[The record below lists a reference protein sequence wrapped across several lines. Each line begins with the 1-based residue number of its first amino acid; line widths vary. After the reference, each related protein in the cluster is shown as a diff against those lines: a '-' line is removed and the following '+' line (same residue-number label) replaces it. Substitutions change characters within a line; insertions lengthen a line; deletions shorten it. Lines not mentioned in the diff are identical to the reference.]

1 MKQIIIF
8 FLFIIFSSCSSH
20 RTIQQ
25 EKIKEKIEID
35 STFHHVLTNKNIEIE
50 WIYSDDTT
58 TVPYQPERNDT
69 AAKPRMKYT
78 PHKIPRCGKI
88 RIHISND
95 SISTKGKVETTTKI
109 KAKTKKKEPAKV
121 LKQKKAKKRYNFI
134 YVILIGFCVKFLWD
148 NKNTFKKI
156 WRIIK

>member
-8 FLFIIFSSCSSH
+8 FLFFLFSSCASH

-25 EKIKEKIEID
+25 EQIKEKVTID
-35 STFHHVLTNKNIEIE
+35 STFQHVLTNKNIEIE
-50 WIYSDDTT
+50 WIFDDDST
-58 TVPYQPERNDT
+58 TVPYQPGINDT
-69 AAKPRMKYT
+69 AAKPRKKYT
-78 PHKIPRCGKI
+78 PQKIPRYGKI
-88 RIHISND
+88 RIHITND
-95 SISTKGKVETTTKI
+95 SISTKGKVEATTKN
-109 KAKTKKKEPAKV
+109 KTKIKKKEPAKV
-121 LKQKKAKKRYNFI
+121 LKPKKAKKRFNFI

>member
-8 FLFIIFSSCSSH
+8 FLFVLFSSCASH

-25 EKIKEKIEID
+25 EKIKEKVTVD

-50 WIYSDDTT
+50 WIFSDDST
-58 TVPYQPERNDT
+58 TVPYQPGTNDT
-69 AAKPRMKYT
+69 AAKPRKKYS
-78 PHKIPRCGKI
+78 PQKIPRYGKI

-95 SISTKGKVETTTKI
+95 SVSAKGKVETTTKT
-109 KAKTKKKEPAKV
+109 KAKIKQKEPAKV
-121 LKQKKAKKRYNFI
+121 LKQKKAKNRFNFV
-134 YVILIGFCVKFLWD
+134 YVIIIGFCVKFLWD

-156 WRIIK
+156 WRIMK

>member
-8 FLFIIFSSCSSH
+8 FLFLIFSSCASH

-25 EKIKEKIEID
+25 EKIKEKISID
-35 STFHHVLTNKNIEIE
+35 STFKHVLTNKNIEIE

-58 TVPYQPERNDT
+58 TVPFQPGRNDT
-69 AAKPRMKYT
+69 AAKPRQKYS
-78 PHKIPRCGKI
+78 PQKIPRYGKI

-95 SISTKGKVETTTKI
+95 SISTKGKVEATTKN
-109 KAKTKKKEPAKV
+109 KAKTKKKEPAKA
-121 LKQKKAKKRYNFI
+121 LKPQKAKNRFNFV

-156 WRIIK
+156 WKIIK

>member
-8 FLFIIFSSCSSH
+8 FLFFLFSSCASH

-25 EKIKEKIEID
+25 EKIKEKVTID
-35 STFHHVLTNKNIEIE
+35 STFQHVLTNKNIEIE
-50 WIYSDDTT
+50 WIFDDDST
-58 TVPYQPERNDT
+58 TVPYQPGINDT
-69 AAKPRMKYT
+69 AAKPRKKYT
-78 PHKIPRCGKI
+78 PQKIPRYGKI

-95 SISTKGKVETTTKI
+95 SISTKGKVKAATKI
-109 KAKTKKKEPAKV
+109 KAKIKKKEPTKV
-121 LKQKKAKKRYNFI
+121 LKPKKAKKRYNFI

>member
-1 MKQIIIF
+1 MKQIFIF
-8 FLFIIFSSCSSH
+8 FLFLILSSCASH

-25 EKIKEKIEID
+25 EKIKEKVSID
-35 STFHHVLTNKNIEIE
+35 STFQHVLTSKNIEIE

-58 TVPYQPERNDT
+58 AVPYIPGRYDT
-69 AAKPRMKYT
+69 AAKPQKKYT
-78 PHKIPRCGKI
+78 PQKIPRYGKI
-88 RIHISND
+88 RIHISED
-95 SISTKGKVETTTKI
+95 TISSQGKVKATNKI

-121 LKQKKAKKRYNFI
+121 LKPQKAKNHFNFV
-134 YVILIGFCVKFLWD
+134 YVIIIAFWVKFLWD

>member
-8 FLFIIFSSCSSH
+8 FLFLIFSSCASH

-25 EKIKEKIEID
+25 EKIRENVKID
-35 STFHHVLTNKNIEIE
+35 STFQHVLTNKNIEIE
-50 WIYSDDTT
+50 WIFSDDTA
-58 TVPYQPERNDT
+58 TVPYQPGRNDT
-69 AAKPRMKYT
+69 AAKPRQKYS
-78 PHKIPRCGKI
+78 PQKIPRYGKI

-95 SISTKGKVETTTKI
+95 SITAKGKVEAATKI
-109 KAKTKKKEPAKV
+109 KAKTKKKEPNKV
-121 LKQKKAKKRYNFI
+121 LKHKKAKKRYNFV

>member
-8 FLFIIFSSCSSH
+8 SLFFIFSSCASH

-25 EKIKEKIEID
+25 EKIKEKISID
-35 STFHHVLTNKNIEIE
+35 STFNHVLTNKNIEIE
-50 WIYSDDTT
+50 WIFSDDST
-58 TVPYQPERNDT
+58 TVPYQPGGNNT
-69 AAKPRMKYT
+69 AAKPRKKYT
-78 PHKIPRCGKI
+78 PQKIPRYGKI

-95 SISTKGKVETTTKI
+95 SISTKGKVEATAKNKTKI
-109 KAKTKKKEPAKV
+109 KKKEPAKV
-121 LKQKKAKKRYNFI
+121 LKQKKAKKRYYFV